1 MDEEFEDTWADWMCQ
16 EGLDIEDEIHHDLL
30 ATRHLMD
37 INDGTHGQW
46 CEGSLGILMVF
57 EDAEIRELLS
67 AWSQSREGNLMSLS
81 SIMQWLQHFSLFLQ
95 ECLDSHDTQNE

>member
-1 MDEEFEDTWADWMCQ
+1 MDEQFENSWADWMCEQ
-16 EGLDIEDEIHHDLL
+16 GLDIEDEVRSSLL

-46 CEGSLGILMVF
+46 FDGSLGVLMVF
-57 EDAEIRELLS
+57 EDVEIRELLD
-67 AWSQSREGNLMSLS
+67 AWEQSREGNIMSLS
-81 SIMQWLQHFSLFLQ
+81 SIMQWLQHLSLFLQ